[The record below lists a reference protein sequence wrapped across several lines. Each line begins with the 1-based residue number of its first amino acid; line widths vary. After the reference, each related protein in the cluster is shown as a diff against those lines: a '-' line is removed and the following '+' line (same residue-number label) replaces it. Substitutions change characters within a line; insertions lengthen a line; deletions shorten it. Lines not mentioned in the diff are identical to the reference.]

1 MENKENE
8 LLLRISNMLRNPD
21 EYHNLSIESICA
33 TLEILHNR
41 IMKIDSSILNDDV
54 TQSEYEQYF
63 EDLLSSVDLEGIG
76 ELIFEIKNGYENM
89 GDTNN
94 END

>member
-8 LLLRISNMLRNPD
+8 LLLRISNMLRNPY
-21 EYHNLSIESICA
+21 EYQNLSIESICA

-63 EDLLSSVDLEGIG
+63 EELLSNVDLEGIN
-76 ELIFEIKNGYENM
+76 ELIVEIKNDYEKI
-89 GDTNN
+89 GDTKN
-94 END
+94 ENN

>member
-41 IMKIDSSILNDDV
+41 IMKIDSSILNEDV
-54 TQSEYEQYF
+54 TQDEYEQYF
-63 EDLLSSVDLEGIG
+63 EELFSNVDLEGIN
-76 ELIFEIKNGYENM
+76 ELIAEIKNDYEKI